1 MPAEPELPHRAYAE
15 AVAALDGPGGAYAPD
30 EWSAEEEAGRLE
42 AGFSYRRT
50 GPTTVVR
57 DGLPVTVAPV
67 LDAQEWP
74 YGMLL
79 FWNSVDGWSYA
90 ALTDE
95 WGGVDFAE
103 PLPVDRLAS
112 PAALRSL
119 LPLLLAGDDED
130 LPVRTERWEHP
141 RAPAL
146 ARLLSAADTARAHR
160 GADPGR
166 AT

>member
-15 AVAALDGPGGAYAPD
+15 AVAAMDGPGGAYEPD
-30 EWSAEEEAGRLE
+30 EWSAEEDAGRLE

-50 GPTTVVR
+50 GPKTVER
-57 DGLPVTVAPV
+57 DGLPLTVAPV
-67 LDAQEWP
+67 LDTEEWP

-95 WGGVDFAE
+95 WGGADFAE

-112 PAALRSL
+112 PAALRAV
-119 LPLLLAGDDED
+119 LPLLLAGEDHD
-130 LPVRTERWEHP
+130 LPARAERWEHP

-146 ARLLSAADTARAHR
+146 ARLLAAADTARAHR
-160 GADPGR
+160 EADTGP